1 MNVVERMRSRL
12 TEVFAPQA
20 LQIED
25 DSALHAGHA
34 GAKGGGRY
42 TLLIVSDAFTGR
54 NTVAR
59 HRMIYSALDDMMKS
73 EIHALAIRA
82 QTAAE
87 ASTQTTQK
95 ETR

>member
-1 MNVVERMRSRL
+1 MDRMRSKL
-12 TEVFAPQA
+12 VAALAPDSVE
-20 LQIED
+20 IED

-34 GAKGGGRY
+34 GAGNGGHY
-42 TLLIVSDAFTGR
+42 TLSIVSNAFEGK

-87 ASTQTTQK
+87 ASMQPTQK
-95 ETR
+95 EPR